1 MPGPAGPTTSPN
13 GASLPITGL
22 TISIGTSGS
31 PDTLNIVAN
40 AEEYNQ
46 AMKSTVVMVTN
57 VGDQFVRRQ
66 PTIVDP
72 GEPTYKVFWI
82 PEEVSHRNSAD
93 SGTIT
98 AGLRYLLI
106 KRLLRQVEVSYPAD
120 LNGNTPADSFMAF
133 VTSFGITGKVAGV
146 FEAQV
151 TMGISDQNPFF
162 V

>member
-1 MPGPAGPTTSPN
+1 M

-22 TISIGTSGS
+22 TLSIGTAGS
-31 PDTLNIVAN
+31 PDSLSIVAN
-40 AEEYNQ
+40 QEEYNQ

-72 GEPTYKVFWI
+72 GEPIFKVFWI
-82 PEEVSHRNSAD
+82 PEETSHRNSPDA
-93 SGTIT
+93 GTVT

-106 KRLLRQVEVSYPAD
+106 KRLLRQIEVSYPAD
-120 LNGNTPADSFMAF
+120 LNGNTPADSFLAF
-133 VTSFGITGKVAGV
+133 VTSFGITGKVAGL
-146 FEAQV
+146 FEAN
-151 TMGISDQNPFF
+151 TTLGISDQAPFF

>member
-1 MPGPAGPTTSPN
+1 MANGNSTSPIA
-13 GASLPITGL
+13 ASLPITGL
-22 TISIGTSGS
+22 QLSIGTSGS

-40 AEEYNQ
+40 QEEYNQ

-72 GEPTYKVFWI
+72 GEPTFKVFWI
-82 PEEVSHRNSAD
+82 PEETSHRNSPDA
-93 SGTIT
+93 GTVT

-106 KRLLRQVEVSYPAD
+106 KRLLRQIEVSYPAD
-120 LNGNTPADSFMAF
+120 LNGNTPADSFLAF

-146 FEAQV
+146 FEAN
-151 TMGISDQNPFF
+151 TTLGISDQAPFF

>member
-1 MPGPAGPTTSPN
+1 MANGNSTSPIA
-13 GASLPITGL
+13 ASLPITGL
-22 TISIGTSGS
+22 QLSIGTAGS

-40 AEEYNQ
+40 QEEYNQ

-72 GEPTYKVFWI
+72 GEPTFKVFWI
-82 PEEVSHRNSAD
+82 PEEASHRNSPD
-93 SGTIT
+93 SGTVT

-106 KRLLRQVEVSYPAD
+106 KRLLRQVEVQYPAD
-120 LNGNTPADSFMAF
+120 PNGNSPADSFLAF
-133 VTSFGITGKVAGV
+133 TTSFGITGKVAGV
-146 FEAQV
+146 FEANI
-151 TMGISDQNPFF
+151 TLGISDQNPFF

>member
-1 MPGPAGPTTSPN
+1 MPSGVSTSVL

-22 TISIGTSGS
+22 TLSIGTSGS
-31 PDTLNIVAN
+31 PDTLNIIAN
-40 AEEYNQ
+40 QEEYNQ

-72 GEPTYKVFWI
+72 GEPTFKVFWV
-82 PEEVSHRNSAD
+82 PEEPSHRNSPDA
-93 SGTIT
+93 GAVT

-106 KRLLRQVEVSYPAD
+106 KRLLRQTEVSYPAD

-133 VTSFGITGKVAGV
+133 TTSFGITGKVAGV